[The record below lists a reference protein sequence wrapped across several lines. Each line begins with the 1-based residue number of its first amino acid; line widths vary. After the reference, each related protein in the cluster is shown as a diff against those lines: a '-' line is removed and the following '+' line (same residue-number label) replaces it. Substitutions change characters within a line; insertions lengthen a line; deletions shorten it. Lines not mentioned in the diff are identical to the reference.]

1 MISCASL
8 TKELRRKL
16 HATSSIMSATLSRK
30 SFVSIHAYKDR
41 MESNMKCAIC
51 GGPCSLLDVVDFN
64 KSCEEAR
71 GKYLG
76 LSGIPIYYAICNNC
90 GFCFSPDMAN
100 WEKRE
105 FQDRVYN
112 DDYVEVDPDY
122 VDARP
127 KANVAQLIS
136 MFGERGTSI
145 RHLDY
150 GGGNGQLSRM
160 LNDNGWQSRT
170 YDPFVN
176 SGLPIDQIGKFDL
189 ITAFEVFEHV
199 PDVQELLSN
208 LRTLLAPRGVI
219 LFTTLLSDGHITPG
233 KRLSWWYASPRNGH
247 ISLFSRMALKQAA
260 QRYNVKFGSFSEGFH
275 MFFTDVPVWAQHLF
289 RAPNA

>member
-1 MISCASL
+1 MQ
-8 TKELRRKL
+8 
-16 HATSSIMSATLSRK
+16 
-30 SFVSIHAYKDR
+30 
-41 MESNMKCAIC
+41 CAIC
-51 GGPCSLLDVVDFN
+51 DGPCTLLDVVDFN

-76 LSGIPIYYAICNNC
+76 MSGVPIYYAICNSC
-90 GFCFSPDMAN
+90 GFCFSPDMVN
-100 WEKRE
+100 WDKQE
-105 FQDRVYN
+105 FQDRIYN

-127 KANVAQLIS
+127 KANVAQLIR
-136 MFGERGTSI
+136 MFGERGASI

-160 LNDNGWQSRT
+160 LNDNGWHSRT

-176 SGLPIDQIGKFDL
+176 SGLRIEQLGKFDL

-208 LRTLLAPRGVI
+208 LRVLLAPRGVI

-247 ISLFSRMALKQAA
+247 ISLFSRMALKRAA
-260 QRYNVKFGSFSEGFH
+260 QRYDVKFGSFSEGFH
-275 MFFTDVPVWAQHLF
+275 MFFTDVPRWAEHLF
-289 RAPNA
+289 RAPDA